1 MDIASGPT
9 CPDDSNVP
17 VDRSERRAVTM
28 RGYVIVG
35 DGSHHQIQLLDLSY
49 EGCGVETEAPLAAGQ
64 RIKLSVL
71 RRGGIDAEVRWVR
84 DGKAGLVFVAQE
96 PEQKTF
102 AERKSQRITTA
113 AEVTMRRLGSAN
125 YRLSVSDLSPHGC
138 KVELVERPAVGERV
152 LIKFEGLEVL
162 DAEVCWV
169 DGYTAGLRFER
180 PMHPAVFELLVERL
194 RG

>member
-1 MDIASGPT
+1 
-9 CPDDSNVP
+9 
-17 VDRSERRAVTM
+17 M
-28 RGYVIVG
+28 RGYVILQ

-49 EGCGVETEAPLAAGQ
+49 EGCGVETDAPLAAGQ

-125 YRLSVSDLSPHGC
+125 YRLTVGDLSPHGC
-138 KVELVERPAVGERV
+138 KLELVERPAVGERV

-169 DGYTAGLRFER
+169 DGYTAGLPFER